1 MYKNFAL
8 ISSIIVIALCLFVLI
23 KNRVTAGTLE
33 GKYKTASID
42 FAQSERA
49 FLNKKVRFMVNRTTA
64 VLYLIGAIVATVISK
79 IMIGLVCNVKRNA
92 LSFMPDKKKATRVTS
107 GGAVIIAL
115 LLNGIMLLALVLIYW
130 GLSLN
135 SIHNSA
141 IGIAFGVS
149 TVALFGMVG
158 GDLYTRLQDAGESY
172 I

>member
-49 FLNKKVRFMVNRTTA
+49 FLNKKVRFMVIVIITVFIILLFVNRTTA

-79 IMIGLVCNVKRNA
+79 IMIGLVCNVKRIF
-92 LSFMPDKKKATRVTS
+92 SSSIPVS
-107 GGAVIIAL
+107 GTKD
-115 LLNGIMLLALVLIYW
+115 
-130 GLSLN
+130 
-135 SIHNSA
+135 
-141 IGIAFGVS
+141 S
-149 TVALFGMVG
+149 T
-158 GDLYTRLQDAGESY
+158 
-172 I
+172 